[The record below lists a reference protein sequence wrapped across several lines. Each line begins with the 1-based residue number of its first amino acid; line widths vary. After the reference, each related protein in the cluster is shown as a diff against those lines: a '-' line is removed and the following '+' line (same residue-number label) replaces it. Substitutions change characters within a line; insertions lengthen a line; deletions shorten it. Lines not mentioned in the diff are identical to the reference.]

1 MSHPSKTKLSS
12 GTDYYVY
19 GINSVLEILAQSKFN
34 VVSVTLMIDSAAD
47 KDPRILKLL
56 KQGQT
61 NITKV
66 SREKFTD
73 RFGNLRTQGIIVN
86 FSGKIV
92 SNLPR
97 FENIDSNF
105 CLLVLDQIEDPQNL
119 GQIIRTADCA
129 GVNGIILTRH
139 HSAGITNTALQVSQ
153 GAFCHIPIY
162 ESGNL
167 HRTLELLKTN
177 DFWITGIENSIDS
190 KPWYALD
197 YTGKTAIVFGS
208 EGSGIRKL
216 VLATCDFIAT
226 IPMQGQLE
234 SLNVTAA
241 VSAVVFERQR
251 QLMAIQAPQ
260 S

>member
-1 MSHPSKTKLSS
+1 MTNPRKTKLPSTS
-12 GTDYYVY
+12 DYYVY
-19 GINSVLEILAQSKFN
+19 GINSACEILAQSKLQ
-34 VVSVTLMIDSAAD
+34 VVSVTLMIDSTAD
-47 KDPRILKLL
+47 KDLRMLKLL
-56 KQGQT
+56 KQRQ
-61 NITKV
+61 TKV
-66 SREKFTD
+66 TKISREKFTD

-86 FSGKIV
+86 FSGQIIRA
-92 SNLPR
+92 LPS
-97 FENIDSNF
+97 FDKLDGDF

-129 GVNGIILTRH
+129 GVDGIILTRH

-162 ESGNL
+162 ESKNL
-167 HRTLELLKTN
+167 HRTLEQLKKN
-177 DFWITGIENSIDS
+177 DFWITGIENSIDG

-197 YTGKTAIVFGS
+197 YSGKTAIVFGS
-208 EGSGIRKL
+208 EGHGIRKL
-216 VLATCDFIAT
+216 VLETCDFLST

-251 QLMAIQAPQ
+251 QLHL
-260 S
+260 SKKS